1 MTIAMLICLGV
12 ILFLA
17 GSISLIIYMVVRMLG
32 SSGWDDS
39 NMTNA
44 LRLIS
49 HTVLHPED
57 YLKMYYLTKADLAIL
72 EQHGFKPSS
81 PFWYLDKD
89 EFSEVVKTRPPR

>member
-1 MTIAMLICLGV
+1 MTIAMLVFLGIV
-12 ILFLA
+12 LFLA
-17 GSISLIIYMVVRMLG
+17 GGLSLVIYMVVRMLG

-57 YLKMYYLTKADLAIL
+57 FTKMYYLKPADLEL
-72 EQHGFKPSS
+72 LKQYGFTPDK

-89 EFSEVVKTRPPR
+89 EFSEVVNTRPK

>member
-1 MTIAMLICLGV
+1 MTIVTILILVLTSIVFGV
-12 ILFLA
+12 IL
-17 GSISLIIYMVVRMLG
+17 SLGYMIWRMLR
-32 SSGWDDS
+32 SDGWDTS

-57 YLKMYYLTKADLAIL
+57 FTKMYYLKDTELRAL
-72 EQHGFKPSS
+72 EYSDMNPSK

-89 EFSEVVKTRPPR
+89 ELSEVVDTRP